1 MLSET
6 PWLINPKVAFESCSA
21 MFKQWHTET
30 YCEKNNEIL
39 DICCFIQHCARSPR
53 GPDFNWHTV
62 QCFPWWK
69 KRIKHYTLTLHGNYR
84 KSIYCSC
91 AGFLVV
97 AEKSIEKKQ
106 GCLAGFRSEVPLSHL
121 QTPSETQNDIETNHN
136 RVFFSPTRTV
146 HMPFMVWQWLEHI
159 QSLTG
164 LLPFRLWC

>member
-1 MLSET
+1 MKAVVPCSNSDILKHIARRIMKYLISAASYNIVPGPQEVLILIDILFSVFLDERKELST
-6 PWLINPKVAFESCSA
+6 IHWPYMATTGSLS
-21 MFKQWHTET
+21 
-30 YCEKNNEIL
+30 
-39 DICCFIQHCARSPR
+39 
-53 GPDFNWHTV
+53 
-62 QCFPWWK
+62 
-69 KRIKHYTLTLHGNYR
+69 
-84 KSIYCSC
+84 SC

-106 GCLAGFRSEVPLSHL
+106 GCLAGFRSEVPLSRL

-146 HMPFMVWQWLEHI
+146 HMPFTVWQWLEHI